1 MKKLLLL
8 IAILG
13 GAIVIIRKLPA
24 EKRQRLAQLPASMMG
39 RMMEHM
45 PDN

>member
-8 IAILG
+8 IAILV
-13 GAIVIIRKLPA
+13 GAIATVRRLPA
-24 EKRQRLAQLPASMMG
+24 AQREALASLPAVLMG
-39 RMMEHM
+39 GMMEHM

>member
-8 IAILG
+8 IAILS
-13 GAIVIIRKLPA
+13 GAIAIIRSLPA
-24 EKRQRLAQLPASMMG
+24 EKRQRLAQLPGAMMG

-45 PDN
+45 PDE

>member
-1 MKKLLLL
+1 MKRLLLL
-8 IAILG
+8 IASLG
-13 GAIVIIRKLPA
+13 CAVAMVRRLPA
-24 EKRQRLAQLPASMMG
+24 EQRQRLASLPAALMG

>member
-1 MKKLLLL
+1 MKKLLLR

-13 GAIVIIRKLPA
+13 GAIAIIRNLPA
-24 EKRQRLAQLPASMMG
+24 EKRQGLAQLPAAMMG

-45 PDN
+45 PDD

>member
-13 GAIVIIRKLPA
+13 GAVAIVRRLPA
-24 EKRQRLAQLPASMMG
+24 EQRQRLAQLPAAMMG
-39 RMMEHM
+39 GMMEHM

>member
-1 MKKLLLL
+1 MKRLLLL

-13 GAIVIIRKLPA
+13 GAIAVIRRLPA
-24 EKRQRLAQLPASMMG
+24 AQREGLARLPAAMMG

>member
-1 MKKLLLL
+1 MKRLLLL
-8 IAILG
+8 IAIVG
-13 GAIVIIRKLPA
+13 GAIAIIRNLPA
-24 EKRQRLAQLPASMMG
+24 EKRQRLAQLPAAMMG

>member
-8 IAILG
+8 IAFLG
-13 GAIVIIRKLPA
+13 GAIAVIRRLPA
-24 EKRQRLAQLPASMMG
+24 EQRRRLASLPTVLMG
-39 RMMEHM
+39 GMMEHM

>member
-1 MKKLLLL
+1 MKKLLILV
-8 IAILG
+8 AILG
-13 GAIVIIRKLPA
+13 GAIAVIRRLPA
-24 EKRQRLAQLPASMMG
+24 EKRQRMASLPAALMG